1 MMEQARMSITIPVWI
16 YEQQKIVITIHL
28 LDNIDGTNIEDMNID
43 SID

>member
-16 YEQQKIVITIHL
+16 YEQQKIVITI
-28 LDNIDGTNIEDMNID
+28 DYKNNIDGTNIEVNID